1 MGGIVMIWL
10 IVYIVGFV
18 IAFAFLL
25 NDLRHVRDVTVG
37 DIISI
42 LILSL
47 FSWFIVLAIVILIV
61 SIKLE
66 DVDWKRVL
74 RWNKVIIHKKK

>member
-1 MGGIVMIWL
+1 MIWL

-18 IAFAFLL
+18 IAFALL
-25 NDLRHVRDVTVG
+25 LYDTRCDRDVTVG

-47 FSWFIVLAIVILIV
+47 FSWAIVLTIVILIV
-61 SIKLE
+61 SAKLK
-66 DVDWKRVL
+66 DIDWKRVSQVL
-74 RWNKVIIHKKK
+74 RWNKVIIHKKNKS

>member
-1 MGGIVMIWL
+1 MMWL

-18 IAFAFLL
+18 IAFAYILYDTRC
-25 NDLRHVRDVTVG
+25 NKDITVG
-37 DIISI
+37 NIISI

-47 FSWFIVLAIVILIV
+47 FSWSAILAIVIIIV
-61 SIKLE
+61 QVKLE